1 MDEWH
6 VLSDGAGVVSCDLAN
21 RMSPQIQPGVERPR
35 AAGNEIGAEATSFP
49 APRRGGSVASKQPM
63 RDYLNAI
70 NTHVV
75 VYDGGMGATLEQFD
89 LTSEDYGGLAG
100 KCHEAL
106 VLRRPDVIEGVH
118 ASMLDAGA
126 EVVETD
132 TFQASRLKLAE
143 WGLAEHT
150 LEINT
155 KAAEIARRAAGERRY
170 VAGSIGP
177 TGYLP
182 ASEDPALGQIR
193 FGELVEVFAE
203 QARGLIDGG
212 ADLLIV
218 ETAQDILEVKAAV
231 FGARQAF
238 KTTGRALPIHTSVS
252 LLPNGGKMLLG
263 TDVSAVLC
271 TLEALRVDV
280 IGLNCSTGP
289 QDMRD
294 AIRFLGEH
302 CPVPVACIPNA
313 GLPLQGP
320 DGETIFPEQPEPLAD
335 ALAEFVERYGVG
347 VVGGCCGTTP
357 DHIRAI
363 VERVATPPGAAA
375 RTAGGGASATA
386 PPTRPVPPRPAPR
399 PPHLSA
405 MIAATP
411 LVQEPRPTMVGER
424 VNAQGSR
431 KAKELLL
438 AEDYDGLAQ
447 IAEDQVE
454 GGAHVLDLCVALTER
469 TDEDEQMRLVV
480 KKVSLTQPAPIQVDS
495 TEPEVIE
502 RALEQCPGRAIVNS
516 VNLEAGRAKLDRV
529 VPVALAHGAAL
540 IALTIDETGMAKTAQ
555 RKVEIA
561 KRIRDLCCEEHGLDP
576 ELLIFDCLTFTLT
589 TGDEEWRPSAVETIE
604 GIRRIKAEVPHVKTS
619 LGVSNVSFGV
629 SPTARA
635 VLNSVFLH
643 HCVDA
648 GLDLA
653 MVNPNHITPYGE
665 IPTGERELADD
676 LVFNRREDALERFI
690 AHFESKG
697 EQEADAAAQDP
708 TEGMEPEQA
717 LHFHILRRRREGVEA
732 WIDASV
738 EKIGAVPTLNDVLL
752 PAMKEV
758 GDKFGAGELI
768 LPFVL
773 QSAEVMKRAVAQLER
788 YLDKLEGYTK
798 GTVVLATVFGDVH
811 DIGKSLVNTILTNN
825 GYTVVDLG
833 KQVPIQ
839 TILDAAQEHD
849 ATAIGLSALLVS
861 TSKQMPACV
870 AELHAKGLPYPVLIG
885 GAAINRAFGYRAL
898 YPGGRESEEV
908 YEPGVFYCK
917 DAFEGLAVMDQLV
930 DAQARGGLVERLRA
944 SAAEFRAKG
953 ETPAEELD
961 FTDDSVRSPARTDA
975 PVPTPPY
982 WGVREIEVDLD
993 EVYRHLDTHVLF
1005 KLHWGGRGVKGEAWR
1020 ELLEGDFR
1028 PRLERMW
1035 REQDYLHPRALL
1047 GFFPCYALGNEI
1059 VVLDP
1064 ATLDPAKPD
1073 DGADGRAPRLDP
1085 ATLDPAAPDSGADGR
1100 APRLDPTPRARE
1112 LTRFVCPRQPKGDR
1126 LCLADFFR
1134 PAVDGRPPAELDVVA
1149 VQAVT
1154 VGSEVT
1160 EVMAR
1165 LESEGEFSEQLFVHG
1180 LGVQAAEGLAEWLH
1194 ATVREL
1200 LGIGA
1205 TQGRRYSWGYPA
1217 VPEQSEHLKVEQLLG
1232 LSDIGMHITD
1242 GYAPEPEQSTLALVA
1257 HHPQA
1262 IYFGTRQGRLLPNGS
1277 PDDVI
1282 KGSPRDPS
1290 LFAAGDTGPAL
1301 GDEEPPD
1308 GTVEEEDEPAMA
1320 G

>member
-1 MDEWH
+1 M
-6 VLSDGAGVVSCDLAN
+6 A
-21 RMSPQIQPGVERPR
+21 
-35 AAGNEIGAEATSFP
+35 
-49 APRRGGSVASKQPM
+49 
-63 RDYLNAI
+63 RDYLQASKER
-70 NTHVV
+70 VV
-75 VYDGGMGATLEQFD
+75 IYDGGMGATLEQFD
-89 LTSEDYGGLAG
+89 LTAEDYGDLQG

-106 VLRRPDVIEGVH
+106 VLNRPDVIEGVH
-118 ASMLDAGA
+118 ASMLEAGA

-132 TFQASRLKLAE
+132 TFQASRLKLGE
-143 WGLAEHT
+143 WGLADYT
-150 LEINT
+150 VEINT
-155 KAAEIARRAAGERRY
+155 KAAEIARKAAGEHRY

-182 ASEDPALGQIR
+182 ASEDPSLGQIR
-193 FGELVEVFAE
+193 FGELVEVFSE
-203 QARGLIDGG
+203 QAAGLIDGG
-212 ADLLIV
+212 ADLIII

-231 FGARQAF
+231 FGAREAF
-238 KTTGRALPIHTSVS
+238 KSTGKTLPIHTSVS

-263 TDVSAVLC
+263 TDISAVLT
-271 TLEALRVDV
+271 TLEALKVDV

-289 QDMRD
+289 EDMRD
-294 AIRFLGEH
+294 AIRFLGEY

-320 DGETIFPEQPEPLAD
+320 DGETIFPEKPEPLAE
-335 ALAEFVERYGVG
+335 ALKEFVERYGVG

-363 VERVATPPGAAA
+363 AERV
-375 RTAGGGASATA
+375 SE
-386 PPTRPVPPRPAPR
+386 RPVSPRPAPR
-399 PPHLSA
+399 TPHLSS

-411 LVQEPRPTMVGER
+411 LAQEPAPTMVGER
-424 VNAQGSR
+424 VNSQGSR

-438 AEDYDGLAQ
+438 ADDYDGLVQ
-447 IAEDQVE
+447 IAEDQVT

-469 TDEDEQMRLVV
+469 TDEDEQMRLVA
-480 KKVSLTQPAPIQVDS
+480 KKVSLTQPAPIQIDS

-502 RALEQCPGRAIVNS
+502 AALQQIPGRAIVNS

-529 VPVALAHGAAL
+529 VPVAIAHGAAL
-540 IALTIDETGMAKTAQ
+540 IALTIDEVGMAKTAE

-561 KRIRDLCCEEHGLDP
+561 KRIKELCCDEHGLDP

-589 TGDEEWRPSAVETIE
+589 TGDEEWRPSAVETIA
-604 GIRRIKAEVPHVKTS
+604 GIKAIKEQIPDVKTS

-629 SPTARA
+629 SPGARA

-643 HCVDA
+643 HCVQA

-653 MVNPNHITPYGE
+653 MVNPNHITPYSE
-665 IPTGERELADD
+665 IPDVERELADD
-676 LVFNRREDALERFI
+676 LVFNHREDALEKFI
-690 AHFESKG
+690 EHFESKG
-697 EQEADAAAQDP
+697 PEDTSQGTADP
-708 TEGMEPEQA
+708 TEGMEPEEA
-717 LHFHILRRRREGVEA
+717 LHFHILRRRRDGVEDQ
-732 WIDASV
+732 IDKSV
-738 EKIGAVPTLNDVLL
+738 EKIGAVPTLNEVLL

-788 YLDKLEGYTK
+788 YLDKIEGYTK

-839 TILDAAQEHD
+839 TIVDAAQEHN

-861 TSKQMPACV
+861 TSKQMPACIQ
-870 AELHAKGLPYPVLIG
+870 ELQAKDLPYPVLIG

-898 YPGGRESEEV
+898 FPGGKDSDEP

-917 DAFEGLAVMDQLV
+917 DAFEGLAVMDQLI
-930 DAQARGGLVERLRA
+930 DEDARGALVQKLLA
-944 SAAEFRAKG
+944 GATEFRAKG
-953 ETPAEELD
+953 EEPEEELN
-961 FTDDSVRSPARTDA
+961 FADDSVRSAARTDA
-975 PVPTPPY
+975 PVPTPPF
-982 WGVREIEVDLD
+982 WGVREIPVDLD
-993 EVYRHLDTHVLF
+993 EVYPHLDTHVLF
-1005 KLHWGGRGVKGEAWR
+1005 KLHWGGKGVKGEAWQT
-1020 ELLEGDFR
+1020 LLRDDFR

-1035 REQDYLHPRALL
+1035 QEGRPEGAQPNRGAGRTSARATSYLHPRALL
-1047 GFFPCYALGNEI
+1047 GFFPCYALGNDI

-1064 ATLDPAKPD
+1064 EDRKT
-1073 DGADGRAPRLDP
+1073 
-1085 ATLDPAAPDSGADGR
+1085 
-1100 APRLDPTPRARE
+1100 E

-1126 LCLADFFR
+1126 ICLADFFR
-1134 PAVDGRPPAELDVVA
+1134 PGEAGGSGSQGKPPAELDVIA

-1160 EVMAR
+1160 ELMAR
-1165 LESEGEFSEQLFVHG
+1165 LESEGEFAEQLFVHG
-1180 LGVQAAEGLAEWLH
+1180 LGVQTAEGLAEWLH
-1194 ATVREL
+1194 WRAREM
-1200 LGIGA
+1200 LGIPV

-1232 LSDIGMHITD
+1232 LEQIGMKITD
-1242 GYAPEPEQSTLALVA
+1242 GYAPVPEQSTLALVA

-1262 IYFGTRQGRLLPNGS
+1262 IYFGTRQGRLLPEGS

-1290 LFAAGDTGPAL
+1290 LFGDL
-1301 GDEEPPD
+1301 DDEDPPD
-1308 GTVEEEDEPAMA
+1308 GAIEAEDEPAMA
-1320 G
+1320 S

>member
-1 MDEWH
+1 
-6 VLSDGAGVVSCDLAN
+6 V
-21 RMSPQIQPGVERPR
+21 
-35 AAGNEIGAEATSFP
+35 
-49 APRRGGSVASKQPM
+49 
-63 RDYLNAI
+63 RDYLQAI
-70 NTHVV
+70 SSRVV
-75 VYDGGMGATLEQFD
+75 VYDGGMGATLEQFE
-89 LTSEDYGGLAG
+89 LTPEDYGGLAG

-106 VLRRPDVIEGVH
+106 VLNRPDVIEGVH
-118 ASMLDAGA
+118 TSMFDAGA

-132 TFQASRLKLAE
+132 TFQASRLKLDE
-143 WGLAEHT
+143 WGLADHT
-150 LEINT
+150 VEINT
-155 KAAEIARRAAGERRY
+155 KAAEIARKAAGESRF

-177 TGYLP
+177 TGFLP
-182 ASEDPALGQIR
+182 ASEDPSLGQIR

-203 QARGLIDGG
+203 QAAGLIDGG
-212 ADLLIV
+212 ADLIV
-218 ETAQDILEVKAAV
+218 IETAQDILEVKAAV
-231 FGARQAF
+231 FGAREAF
-238 KTTGRALPIHTSVS
+238 QSTGRTLPIHTSVS

-263 TDVSAVLC
+263 TDISAVLC
-271 TLEALRVDV
+271 TLEALKVDV

-294 AIRFLGEH
+294 AIRFLGEL

-320 DGETIFPEQPEPLAD
+320 DGETIFPERPGPLAE
-335 ALAEFVERYGVG
+335 ALGEFVERYGVG

-357 DHIRAI
+357 EHIAAI
-363 VERVATPPGAAA
+363 FERVGKRTVAT
-375 RTAGGGASATA
+375 
-386 PPTRPVPPRPAPR
+386 RPAPR
-399 PPHLSA
+399 PPHLSS
-405 MIAATP
+405 MIASTP
-411 LVQEPRPTMVGER
+411 LQQEPAPTMVGER
-424 VNAQGSR
+424 VNSQGSR
-431 KAKELLL
+431 RAKELLL
-438 AEDYDGLAQ
+438 AEDYDGLVQ
-447 IAEDQVE
+447 IAEDQVT

-469 TDEDEQMRLVV
+469 SDEDEQMRLVA
-480 KKVSLTQPAPIQVDS
+480 KKVSLTQPAPIQIDS

-502 RALEQCPGRAIVNS
+502 RALEQTPGRAIVNS

-540 IALTIDETGMAKTAQ
+540 IALTIDEVGMAKTAQ

-576 ELLIFDCLTFTLT
+576 QLLIFDCLTFTLT
-589 TGDEEWRPSAVETIE
+589 TGDEEWRPSAVETIA
-604 GIRRIKAEVPHVKTS
+604 GIEAIKEQIPHVKTS

-629 SPTARA
+629 SPGARA

-643 HCVDA
+643 HCVQA

-653 MVNPNHITPYGE
+653 MVNPNHITPYSE
-665 IPTGERELADD
+665 ISDSERELADD

-690 AHFESKG
+690 EHFESKG
-697 EQEADAAAQDP
+697 EQDGAGGNGSTDP
-708 TEGMEPEQA
+708 TEGMEPEEA
-717 LHFHILRRRREGVEA
+717 LHFHILRRRREGVED
-732 WIDASV
+732 WIDRSV
-738 EKIGAVPTLNDVLL
+738 EKLGAVPTLNEVLL

-788 YLDKLEGYTK
+788 YLDKIEGYTK

-839 TILDAAQEHD
+839 TILDAAKEHD

-861 TSKQMPACV
+861 TSKQMPACIQ
-870 AELHAKGLPYPVLIG
+870 ELHAKHLDYPVLIG
-885 GAAINRAFGYRAL
+885 GAAINRAFSYRAL
-898 YPGGRESEEV
+898 YPGGKESEEV

-917 DAFEGLAVMDQLV
+917 DAFEGLAVMDQLI
-930 DAQARGGLVERLRA
+930 DAEAHAALIEKLRTGA
-944 SAAEFRAKG
+944 SEFRAKG
-953 ETPAEELD
+953 DAPAEEVNLA
-961 FTDDSVRSPARTDA
+961 DDSVRSAARTDV

-982 WGVREIEVDLD
+982 WGVREIPVDLD
-993 EVYRHLDTHVLF
+993 AVYSHLDTHVLF

-1020 ELLEGDFR
+1020 ELLDDNFR

-1035 REQDYLHPRALL
+1035 REQSYLRPRALL
-1047 GFFPCYALGNEI
+1047 GFFPCYSLGNEI

-1064 ATLDPAKPD
+1064 EDRET
-1073 DGADGRAPRLDP
+1073 
-1085 ATLDPAAPDSGADGR
+1085 
-1100 APRLDPTPRARE
+1100 E

-1126 LCLADFFR
+1126 ICLADFFR
-1134 PAVDGRPPAELDVVA
+1134 PAVDGKAPPELDVIA

-1160 EVMAR
+1160 ELMAK
-1165 LESEGEFSEQLFVHG
+1165 LESDGEFAEQLYVHG
-1180 LGVQAAEGLAEWLH
+1180 LGVQTAEGLAEWLH
-1194 ATVREL
+1194 AEARQML
-1200 LGIGA
+1200 AIPA
-1205 TQGRRYSWGYPA
+1205 PQGRRYSWGYPA
-1217 VPEQSEHLKVEQLLG
+1217 VPEQAEHLKVERLLG
-1232 LSDIGMHITD
+1232 LADIGMRITD

-1262 IYFGTRQGRLLPNGS
+1262 IYFGTRQGRLLPDGS
-1277 PDDVI
+1277 PDDLI

-1290 LFAAGDTGPAL
+1290 LFGEL
-1301 GDEEPPD
+1301 GDEDPPD
-1308 GTVEEEDEPAMA
+1308 GAVESEDEPAMA